1 MFLRSGK
8 LVIRQEPVLSVP
20 VGKSSLVFL
29 HDVLSSRSF
38 LVDTGASVSV
48 FPQSTPGFP
57 SSTPSTHRLQTASGA
72 PLPCFGERLIP
83 LRFGKKSFQ
92 WKFLLAPVSTPILG
106 ADFLRHFSLLVDI
119 AGKRVL
125 DAVSLDSLSS
135 LPPSSDSVHLCAH
148 LSAAPTSIRKI
159 LADFPEVFSSDG
171 FTASDPKHRVF
182 HDLPTVPGPPV
193 FAKARRLDPE
203 KLASAKAEFLKMEK
217 AGVVRRSSSPW
228 SSPLHMVPKPDGSW
242 RPCGDYRRLNN
253 ATVPDR
259 YPIPAIA
266 DFPARLSG
274 STVFSKLD
282 LQKGY
287 FQIPMRPVDIMKTA
301 IVTPFGLFE
310 FLRLPFGLRNAAQT
324 FQRMMDQIFGDL
336 PFCFVYLDDVL
347 VFSKDLQSHQDHL
360 QDVLQLCRDHG
371 LTINLS
377 KCVFAVPSVEFLGHQ
392 VSAAG
397 SAPLQK
403 HTSAIR
409 DFPRPSDRPALQR
422 FLGLINFYRRFIK
435 DAAGILAP
443 LTSALRGDPKLFQW
457 TEEMELSFLSAKLRL
472 ASVPKLVHP
481 LPSAPISLA
490 VDASETHVGGVLQ
503 QMIRGFWSPLAFFSK
518 KLSPPESRYSAFD
531 RELLAAYSAVRHF
544 RLLLEGRKFT
554 IFTDHKPLTHAL
566 FRVSPP
572 WSARQQRHLAYISEF
587 TSSVLHL
594 PGAENA
600 VADALSRPFPSSTPR
615 PPPSSASPTQP
626 PSGSASPPHPLPIS
640 ASPPYLPPS
649 TVSPSRPPP
658 ISASPSRSP
667 PISASPPR
675 PPPRKTYQP
684 HSMISTAS
692 PSSSQPPPPVPVSA
706 VEPLEEDLSSPVD
719 FSSFYNLQLN
729 CPETLL
735 LLRSE
740 SLEVRLL
747 TFSGYQLYCDIS
759 TGTPRPL
766 VPVVLRR
773 KLFMQLHS
781 HSHPGVRASR
791 RLLSRSYVWSKLSRD
806 VGSWAR
812 SCLHCQRSKVQRHTR
827 TPVPSI
833 HVPSRR
839 FSSLHVDLVGP
850 LPPSN
855 GYTYLLTVVDRTTR
869 WPEAIPLSSI
879 TSEDCARALIAGWIS
894 RFGVPTRITSDR
906 GTQFTSAIWASL
918 CNFLGIFHTKTT
930 SFHPQS
936 NGLVERFHRSLK
948 SSLRSRLAG
957 SDWMK
962 HLPLVMLGLR
972 SVPKDD
978 FSSSVAEAVYGS
990 PLSLPGDFL
999 QDSDM
1004 PPESFLSRMDSTLQ
1018 GFSAPPTH
1026 HTAPSPGFVP
1036 SALRSTPFV
1045 FIREDAS
1052 RPPLSP
1058 LYRGPYEVLDRSE
1071 KYFRI
1076 QIGDR
1081 QDTVSIDRLKPV
1093 LSDGGRKI
1101 ILRYGAKT

>member
-1 MFLRSGK
+1 
-8 LVIRQEPVLSVP
+8 
-20 VGKSSLVFL
+20 
-29 HDVLSSRSF
+29 
-38 LVDTGASVSV
+38 
-48 FPQSTPGFP
+48 
-57 SSTPSTHRLQTASGA
+57 
-72 PLPCFGERLIP
+72 
-83 LRFGKKSFQ
+83 
-92 WKFLLAPVSTPILG
+92 
-106 ADFLRHFSLLVDI
+106 
-119 AGKRVL
+119 
-125 DAVSLDSLSS
+125 
-135 LPPSSDSVHLCAH
+135 
-148 LSAAPTSIRKI
+148 
-159 LADFPEVFSSDG
+159 
-171 FTASDPKHRVF
+171 
-182 HDLPTVPGPPV
+182 
-193 FAKARRLDPE
+193 
-203 KLASAKAEFLKMEK
+203 
-217 AGVVRRSSSPW
+217 
-228 SSPLHMVPKPDGSW
+228 
-242 RPCGDYRRLNN
+242 
-253 ATVPDR
+253 
-259 YPIPAIA
+259 
-266 DFPARLSG
+266 
-274 STVFSKLD
+274 
-282 LQKGY
+282 
-287 FQIPMRPVDIMKTA
+287 
-301 IVTPFGLFE
+301 
-310 FLRLPFGLRNAAQT
+310 
-324 FQRMMDQIFGDL
+324 
-336 PFCFVYLDDVL
+336 
-347 VFSKDLQSHQDHL
+347 
-360 QDVLQLCRDHG
+360 
-371 LTINLS
+371 
-377 KCVFAVPSVEFLGHQ
+377 
-392 VSAAG
+392 
-397 SAPLQK
+397 
-403 HTSAIR
+403 
-409 DFPRPSDRPALQR
+409 
-422 FLGLINFYRRFIK
+422 
-435 DAAGILAP
+435 
-443 LTSALRGDPKLFQW
+443 
-457 TEEMELSFLSAKLRL
+457 
-472 ASVPKLVHP
+472 
-481 LPSAPISLA
+481 
-490 VDASETHVGGVLQ
+490 
-503 QMIRGFWSPLAFFSK
+503 
-518 KLSPPESRYSAFD
+518 
-531 RELLAAYSAVRHF
+531 
-544 RLLLEGRKFT
+544 
-554 IFTDHKPLTHAL
+554 
-566 FRVSPP
+566 
-572 WSARQQRHLAYISEF
+572 
-587 TSSVLHL
+587 
-594 PGAENA
+594 
-600 VADALSRPFPSSTPR
+600 
-615 PPPSSASPTQP
+615 
-626 PSGSASPPHPLPIS
+626 
-640 ASPPYLPPS
+640 
-649 TVSPSRPPP
+649 
-658 ISASPSRSP
+658 
-667 PISASPPR
+667 
-675 PPPRKTYQP
+675 
-684 HSMISTAS
+684 
-692 PSSSQPPPPVPVSA
+692 
-706 VEPLEEDLSSPVD
+706 
-719 FSSFYNLQLN
+719 
-729 CPETLL
+729 
-735 LLRSE
+735 
-740 SLEVRLL
+740 LL

-918 CNFLGIFHTKTT
+918 CSFLGIFHTKTT

-1093 LSDGGRKI
+1093 LSDGPVLPQSPPRRGRPPNLPAPPRRPPDPDLLSRRSAPPRRPAPTRKSPDPAPPRRPPDPVLLSRRPAPPRRPAPTKKSPDPAPPRRPAPSRRPAPQNPQGSVPLPRRNP
-1101 ILRYGAKT
+1101 LRRVRFLSPPSPSSR